1 MATVAKVW
9 VLGGVG
15 ILRRCQQDIG
25 IGRSEILD
33 LERFCRGHNT
43 REGSIECL
51 KDLLSEASAKF
62 LLPTRPPLLC
72 FFLGFLGSG
81 VRRVWRLQL
90 DRTKMDDRCCRAPG
104 DPAPPVEY
112 WPWPIRKSSST
123 GDRSSETSR
132 KCCESPVRMNRS
144 SISSYI
150 RTRFDSRPRSMAL
163 VMH

>member
-51 KDLLSEASAKF
+51 KDLLSEASAKYFVAHPPAAFVF
-62 LLPTRPPLLC
+62 LPWLPWKW
-72 FFLGFLGSG
+72 GSESLEVAVG
-81 VRRVWRLQL
+81 L
-90 DRTKMDDRCCRAPG
+90 DQVG
-104 DPAPPVEY
+104 
-112 WPWPIRKSSST
+112 
-123 GDRSSETSR
+123 
-132 KCCESPVRMNRS
+132 
-144 SISSYI
+144 
-150 RTRFDSRPRSMAL
+150 
-163 VMH
+163 